1 MRVVALTG
9 AGISKAAGIPTF
21 EEIDGIKEKLSLNF
35 KEQYPKEFDEAIN
48 LLINNVKDKKPT
60 NAHIALAD
68 LQIPII
74 TMNVDDLQR
83 KAGSRLVL
91 EIHGNYEK
99 NNIVL
104 YGQDIHYRN
113 ESINLILQTAT
124 KAKLFGEKAMLL
136 VIGSSMQTMF
146 ANMLACLAEQCEMK
160 VHFINE
166 NAEEE
171 VPKFLMENI
180 FLAKN

>member
-21 EEIDGIKEKLSLNF
+21 EEIDVIKEKLSLNF

-48 LLINNVKDKKPT
+48 LLINNVKDKKLT

-74 TMNVDDLQR
+74 TMNVDDLHR